1 MKRLLLAASF
11 VFAGLA
17 GAISAANAQRP
28 VVVGQTFLAESLD
41 PAQGSAGWALQ
52 SHGLAETLFTV
63 DRMGRV
69 VPNLA
74 QSAARDGDGWRIEL
88 QPGVRF
94 GDGSPLDAS
103 AVRDALVRSTRES
116 PRARA
121 QTGQIEIDILNAHAV
136 RLRTELP
143 LAAIE
148 SVLAEFPLVVYRVE
162 GERFHFT
169 GPYRAVEF
177 RRGES
182 LRLEPNPH
190 YRVSANRPPVIVRRV
205 ADTQTLALG
214 LESGEIDIAFNLA
227 VETLP
232 RLARRTGITVKS
244 TPVAYQYMAFLNT
257 TRPPFDDVR
266 VRRAIDLAVDR
277 AQLVEAVRGG
287 EIATGMYP
295 RFFPFASPERRPT
308 DPVEA
313 AHLLDAAGWLAGAN
327 GQRFKDGRPLE
338 FVLTAYPQR
347 PDFLTLA
354 PVLRA
359 QLERL
364 GFRVRL
370 ETSEAITP
378 QLQAKRFD
386 MAFWA
391 MHAAPGGDGAFV
403 FEQFLRSRGPTNF
416 AGLAD
421 AGIDAALDRLRPVDA
436 PAARAAGLR
445 AAEALVFAQAPIVY
459 LMTPVWHVGLSA
471 RVADYVLYPSDYYV
485 VRADLRARD

>member
-1 MKRLLLAASF
+1 MIRLLFLAFLSF
-11 VFAGLA
+11 
-17 GAISAANAQRP
+17 AAAAPALAQRP
-28 VVVGQTFLAESLD
+28 VVVGQTFIAESLD

-63 DRMGRV
+63 DREGRI

-74 QSAARDGDGWRIEL
+74 RSVVRDGEAWRIEL
-88 QPGVRF
+88 RDDVRF
-94 GDGSPLDAS
+94 GDGSPFDA
-103 AVRDALVRSTRES
+103 AALRDAFVRSTREN

-121 QTGQIEIDILNAHAV
+121 QTGHVEIDILGAHAV

-143 LAAIE
+143 LAAAD

-169 GPYRAVEF
+169 GPYRAVEY
-177 RRGES
+177 RRGEL

-190 YRVSANRPPVIVRRV
+190 YRVPALRPPVIVRRV
-205 ADTQTLALG
+205 VDTQTLALG

-232 RLARRTGITVKS
+232 RLARRAALSVKS

-257 TRPPFDDVR
+257 ARAPFDDVR
-266 VRRAIDLAVDR
+266 VRRAVDLGVDR

-287 EIATGMYP
+287 EVATGMYP
-295 RFFPFASPERRPT
+295 RFFPFATPERRPT

-313 AHLLDAAGWLAGAN
+313 ARLLDAAGWIAGVN

-347 PDFLTLA
+347 PDFVTLA

-391 MHAAPGGDGAFV
+391 MHAAPGGDGAYV
-403 FEQFLRSRGPTNF
+403 LEQYLRSQGPTNF
-416 AGLAD
+416 TGIAD
-421 AGIDAALDRLRPVDA
+421 ASIDAALDRLRTTDA
-436 PAARAAGLR
+436 PAARIAALR
-445 AAEALVFAQAPIVY
+445 ATEALVFAQAPVVY
-459 LMTPVWHVGLSA
+459 LMTPVWHIGLSA
-471 RVADYVLYPSDYYV
+471 RVADYVPYPSDYYI

>member
-1 MKRLLLAASF
+1 MIRLLFLAFLSF
-11 VFAGLA
+11 V
-17 GAISAANAQRP
+17 AAAPALAQRP
-28 VVVGQTFLAESLD
+28 VVVGQTFIAESLD
-41 PAQGSAGWALQ
+41 PAQGNAGWALQ

-63 DRMGRV
+63 DREGRV

-74 QSAARDGDGWRIEL
+74 RSVARDGDGWRIEL
-88 QPGVRF
+88 RDDVKF
-94 GDGSPLDAS
+94 GDGSPFDAS
-103 AVRDALVRSTRES
+103 ALRDAYQRSTREN

-121 QTGQIEIDILNAHAV
+121 QTGRIEVEVLNAHAV

-143 LAAIE
+143 LAAAE
-148 SVLAEFPLVVYRVE
+148 SVLAAFPLVVYRVE

-169 GPYRAVEF
+169 GPYRAVEY
-177 RRGES
+177 RRGEF

-190 YRVSANRPPVIVRRV
+190 YRVSARRPPVVVRRV
-205 ADTQTLALG
+205 ADPQTLALG

-232 RLARRTGITVKS
+232 RLARRAGLSVKS

-257 TRPPFDDVR
+257 ARAPFDDVR
-266 VRRAIDLAVDR
+266 VRRAVDLAVDR

-287 EIATGMYP
+287 EVATGMYP
-295 RFFPFASPERRPT
+295 RFFPFASPDRRPT
-308 DPVEA
+308 DPAEA
-313 AHLLDAAGWLAGAN
+313 ARLLDAAGWLAGAN

-347 PDFLTLA
+347 PDFLTLG

-359 QLERL
+359 QLERI

-378 QLQAKRFD
+378 QLQSKRFD

-391 MHAAPGGDGAFV
+391 MHAAPGGDGADV
-403 FEQFLRSRGPTNF
+403 LEQYLRSQGPTNF
-416 AGLAD
+416 TGLAD
-421 AGIDAALDRLRPVDA
+421 AGIDAALDRLRAIEAA
-436 PAARAAGLR
+436 PARAAALR
-445 AAEALVFAQAPIVY
+445 TAETLVFARAPVVY

-471 RVADYVLYPSDYYV
+471 RVADYVPYPSDYYI